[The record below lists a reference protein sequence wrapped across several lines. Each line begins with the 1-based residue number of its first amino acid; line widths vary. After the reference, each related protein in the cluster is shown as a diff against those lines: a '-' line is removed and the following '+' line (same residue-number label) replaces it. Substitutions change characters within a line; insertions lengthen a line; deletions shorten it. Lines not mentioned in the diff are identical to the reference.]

1 MSQFTQGR
9 LAEFIQRYGSY
20 YALTIVN
27 LLTTCAVNRLGV
39 PDTGRTLMLLGAWDY
54 AASDGS

>member
-20 YALTIVN
+20 YALTIVD
-27 LLTTCAVNRLGV
+27 LLTTCSVN
-39 PDTGRTLMLLGAWDY
+39 
-54 AASDGS
+54 